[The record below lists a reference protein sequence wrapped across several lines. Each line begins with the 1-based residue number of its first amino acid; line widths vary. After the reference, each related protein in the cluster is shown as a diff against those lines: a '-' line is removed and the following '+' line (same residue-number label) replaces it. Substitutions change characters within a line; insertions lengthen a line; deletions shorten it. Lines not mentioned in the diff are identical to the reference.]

1 MKDDQAGKTQTPE
14 ELLAENRE
22 LRLQLRQVMEANAAK
37 ETFLS
42 NMSHDIR
49 TPMNAIVGMTALAKR
64 YIDEK
69 SRVSDAL
76 DKIETASAHLLNL
89 INDVLDMSRIWD
101 RWRRKVSWEIP
112 CGSDKFWS
120 TSFPTRLNIPRMV
133 AVSILPFQ
141 RRWRLIGAC

>member
-1 MKDDQAGKTQTPE
+1 MENDKAGNSRSYE

-22 LRLQLRQVMEANAAK
+22 LRHQLQQAMEASAAK

-69 SRVSDAL
+69 SRVMDAL
-76 DKIETASAHLLNL
+76 DKIETAGGHLLNL
-89 INDVLDMSRIWD
+89 INDMLDMSRINSV
-101 RWRRKVSWEIP
+101 RLRL
-112 CGSDKFWS
+112 
-120 TSFPTRLNIPRMV
+120 TS
-133 AVSILPFQ
+133 
-141 RRWRLIGAC
+141 